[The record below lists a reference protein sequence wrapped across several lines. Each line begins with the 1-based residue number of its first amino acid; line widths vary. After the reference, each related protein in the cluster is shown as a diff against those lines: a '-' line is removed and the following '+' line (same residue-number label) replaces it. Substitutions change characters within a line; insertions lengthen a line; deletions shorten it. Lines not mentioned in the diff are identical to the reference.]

1 MIQAERPFP
10 CLLKKT
16 KGGSVYRVEWKGTLA
31 YLAPDKG
38 IRNPGLENPNY
49 NLRNP
54 ESHQSSESEIQV
66 LLTRN
71 LESSSWNPES
81 IAWNPKFM
89 TVLDSLTWDDL
100 PFQNLALTLTFVS
113 PQFILFNLP
122 ITCPQSLWNL
132 K

>member
-38 IRNPGLENPNY
+38 IRNPGLEIPNY

-54 ESHQSSESEIQV
+54 ESHHSSESEIQV

-71 LESSSWNPES
+71 LESSSWNPE
-81 IAWNPKFM
+81 FM

-100 PFQNLALTLTFVS
+100 PFQNLALTLTFIS
-113 PQFILFNLP
+113 LQFILFNLP
-122 ITCPQSLWNL
+122 ITCPQSLRNL